1 MRKSEFI
8 LALSL
13 LASTAFAGRLWI
25 ELRDERAR
33 NADLA
38 ARVNSPPALTAT
50 PEPTTRQ
57 EPAPNPASLLAPVAV
72 ASNAAESSRVVQST
86 VEDMEAYQ
94 RRMLQQPKYREA
106 WRVQQRLNHA
116 RRRENVIRL
125 LNFTPEEADAVIELA
140 IDRQLDWYERT
151 PDKSLSEADQQQ
163 QQRDRYEQ
171 GQREEQAKLHAL
183 LGTEKAA
190 RFEEYMESRETRAQV
205 DGLRPQFTGAD
216 ALRDDQVE
224 PLIAAMH
231 AERAQMEREL
241 DEDDRANGGN
251 GPRQPYY
258 ERQFELLEEAY
269 KRMHSAAAPILSPS
283 QVERLDALLQR
294 DLERREA
301 EIRLQRVQMK
311 MDPMKSN

>member
-1 MRKSEFI
+1 MRKSEVI
-8 LALSL
+8 LTLSL
-13 LASTAFAGRLWI
+13 LASTAFAGWLWI

-33 NADLA
+33 NADLT
-38 ARVNSPPALTAT
+38 ARVNSPPVLIGT
-50 PEPTTRQ
+50 PEPAAPP
-57 EPAPNPASLLAPVAV
+57 EPVPNPASLRASVAV
-72 ASNAAESSRVVQST
+72 ASNAAETSRVVQST
-86 VEDMEAYQ
+86 VEDWEAYQ

-106 WRVQQRLNHA
+106 WRMQQRLNYA

-125 LNFTPEEADAVIELA
+125 LSFTPEEADAVIELA
-140 IDRQLDWYERT
+140 IDRQLNWYERT

-163 QQRDRYEQ
+163 QQRDQYEQ
-171 GQREEQAKLHAL
+171 GQRDEQAKLHAL
-183 LGTEKAA
+183 LGAEKAA
-190 RFEEYMESRETRAQV
+190 RFEEYMESRETRVQV

-241 DEDDRANGGN
+241 DEDPANGGN

-283 QVERLDALLQR
+283 QIERLDALLQR

-311 MDPMKSN
+311 MDPMKTN